1 MAHGVINRPTQDV
14 DCFTDRELG
23 VPQARDVVERALLE
37 AGFRLERVDL
47 FGDLGDV
54 FEGAE
59 NGMAEWIVTA
69 GDGRQTVL
77 QLSFFART
85 RGPVGMDVGP
95 VLALEDVVGW
105 KTCAL
110 LARSEFRDYADV
122 AAAMRHFSVKQLLGL
137 ASRLDPDIVTAR
149 DVAAVGRRLDKLDD
163 DGFAR
168 YGLSKRAIAAIRT
181 RFRSW
186 PRS

>member
-1 MAHGVINRPTQDV
+1 MGGSSSGAAVRRGRGGGLALDPLHQQVAAVVLRVAARHGFALAGGNALMAHGVINRPTQDV

-85 RGPVGMDVGP
+85 RGPVGRP
-95 VLALEDVVGW
+95 VRCWRGLNSGITRTSRRLCGIS
-105 KTCAL
+105 
-110 LARSEFRDYADV
+110 RS
-122 AAAMRHFSVKQLLGL
+122 SSCLGL
-137 ASRLDPDIVTAR
+137 PPGS
-149 DVAAVGRRLDKLDD
+149 
-163 DGFAR
+163 
-168 YGLSKRAIAAIRT
+168 IRI
-181 RFRSW
+181 S
-186 PRS
+186 